1 MTRIKQPTRKR
12 LALRSLGLAAVLL
25 LLANYV
31 FGIGLLLPIQA
42 IRQAE
47 ESAGIG
53 RTDLVTWIR
62 EPDIGKTMRVYMA
75 ANENAVMLAPVYL
88 SVCGWRDGGGL
99 SLDCSGQAPFYVG
112 WRKLTWQDIDS
123 VYYVFGRV
131 DQPDITR
138 LHVGLMDTFQGGET
152 GEGQVERLGVDTE
165 KASWLEREGTWYFLL
180 RIPDSD
186 LPFFWV
192 GRDDPF
198 SVDITAYDQLGQQV
212 AHVERITDT
221 ASSVYG
227 IRFP

>member
-1 MTRIKQPTRKR
+1 M
-12 LALRSLGLAAVLL
+12 
-25 LLANYV
+25 
-31 FGIGLLLPIQA
+31 
-42 IRQAE
+42 
-47 ESAGIG
+47 
-53 RTDLVTWIR
+53 TWIR

-112 WRKLTWQDIDS
+112 WRKLTWQDTDS

-212 AHVERITDT
+212 AHVERIADT